1 MKGKLNHVLVAR
13 SVSAVNYK
21 GEAVV
26 QVMNVG
32 PMSVTLYKGT
42 RITNFVPRHNVFLYA
57 KNGTLVPDLRSG
69 YE

>member
-1 MKGKLNHVLVAR
+1 MKGKPNHVLVAR

-42 RITNFVPRHNVFLYA
+42 TIAFLGIMFFYMQ
-57 KNGTLVPDLRSG
+57 NGTLVPDLRSG